1 MKRKDLCCRLLPPA
15 SACCR
20 LLPPAAACCRLARAT
35 MRGSRV
41 ERLAVAKFMS

>member
-1 MKRKDLCCRLLPPA
+1 MKRKDLCCR
-15 SACCR
+15 S
-20 LLPPAAACCRLARAT
+20 ARAT